1 MSESEPYDPMER
13 ASRDE
18 LGAVQPARLRG
29 TLAHVHEHVPHYR
42 APLDAAGVH
51 PEDCRALEDLARFPF
66 TTKQDLRENYPFG
79 MLAVP
84 RAGGP
89 GPCLLRDHGHPTAV
103 APACAGAVGGQGPP
117 SCRSA
122 TPPAILGPV
131 AGVRG
136 MERGSTERPDGG

>member
-84 RAGGP
+84 RERVVRVHASSGTTDTP
-89 GPCLLRDHGHPTAV
+89 LRSPPHALERS
-103 APACAGAVGGQGPP
+103 VGKARRVVDQRRHQ
-117 SCRSA
+117 RS
-122 TPPAILGPV
+122 
-131 AGVRG
+131 
-136 MERGSTERPDGG
+136 